1 MENSR
6 LLLYVII
13 VWIRFLLLEEVENAS
28 SHRRLSLPREP
39 RSAEAAVRRGQKLT
53 LALSTLTHQLQ
64 RVIKH
69 VHRERARQ
77 HDLKTG
83 LIALIFFMCAQK
95 LILSLIK
102 LYSRSNFLITS
113 LVTEHEAG
121 KPLGWVHRPALYFH
135 SDALLLNN
143 CVTKYPKN
151 ACLLLL
157 YNFPMSN
164 IFFKKFH
171 FDWFPVP
178 YEPRRCAGENER
190 LRNICF

>member
-1 MENSR
+1 MEKSG

-13 VWIRFLLLEEVENAS
+13 VWIRFLLFCCCP
-28 SHRRLSLPREP
+28 PREP

-53 LALSTLTHQLQ
+53 LEYPHPPTPKGDKACSPWAGQAAWLKNWAHCSDFLYVCTKAHLSP
-64 RVIKH
+64 
-69 VHRERARQ
+69 
-77 HDLKTG
+77 
-83 LIALIFFMCAQK
+83 
-95 LILSLIK
+95 IK

-113 LVTEHEAG
+113 LVTEHEAE

-135 SDALLLNN
+135 SDAILLNN

-157 YNFPMSN
+157 YNFPISN
-164 IFFKKFH
+164 IFLKKFH

-178 YEPRRCAGENER
+178 YEPKRCAGENER